1 MSRPQFD
8 RSTGVVTL
16 QAAEGNL
23 FSLSFHP
30 PYSSYT
36 MDTLLKVKQLGMQQS
51 VQYYSKIES
60 VHDNFPYCATSKEAF
75 IFMSHWRVQ
84 LFFKKLIHPGKK
96 ESLTTTLLLKK
107 DG

>member
-1 MSRPQFD
+1 MFNRC
-8 RSTGVVTL
+8 TILTL
-16 QAAEGNL
+16 
-23 FSLSFHP
+23 
-30 PYSSYT
+30 
-36 MDTLLKVKQLGMQQS
+36 
-51 VQYYSKIES
+51 KIES

-107 DG
+107 RWMKIGDENSESVGQIKGKNKLCL